1 MKSRLIVAVESL
13 LLTGILFLTGC
24 SVASDEIPP
33 ADVTKLAAVPQSAA
47 VALSWTNPSDRDFNN
62 VELVIV
68 AADNSTPK
76 TLSLDYG
83 VSSFTVPNLTNNLQY
98 TITVRSVDASGNR
111 SQGVSCSAVPNDA
124 NGPANVY
131 NLSVVYGEGEA
142 VLSWTN
148 PRDNKFAGVVITVIN
163 NDITD
168 ATLSTVATTTTTDT
182 TTTDTTTAAT
192 ADATTT
198 ATTGTTTTTDSTATT
213 GTTATTSATTS
224 STTTSTG
231 TTPAAAA

>member
-148 PRDNKFAGVVITVIN
+148 PRDSKFAGVVITVTN
-163 NDITD
+163 NDMVETSTTAD
-168 ATLSTVATTTTTDT
+168 ATSTTATASTTDTTAATTTDT
-182 TTTDTTTAAT
+182 TTTP
-192 ADATTT
+192 
-198 ATTGTTTTTDSTATT
+198 
-213 GTTATTSATTS
+213 
-224 STTTSTG
+224 TTSTASAE
-231 TTPAAAA
+231 TT